1 MDRPETLTLPKSS
14 KTRDQTCL
22 PDMRKHAFFTG
33 TTRIFFFAAFLFL
46 QLSACSWF
54 EDSFK
59 TAQFVGKWKSSRTET
74 PVRLFNNGEWEI
86 RAPDGSGQ
94 QYETS
99 IRLYNNGE
107 WEIQAPDGS
116 VQQYGVWQLV
126 DKKIL
131 WSNLHNGRISHEEK
145 TVLAVSP
152 REFKL
157 RERNGSTTTF
167 VKID

>member
-1 MDRPETLTLPKSS
+1 MDRPETLTLPESGKLRGQIRPS
-14 KTRDQTCL
+14 
-22 PDMRKHAFFTG
+22 DMRKHAAFTG
-33 TTRIFFFAAFLFL
+33 TTRVFLFAAFLFF

-59 TAQFVGKWKSSRTET
+59 TAQFVGKWKSSRAET
-74 PVRLFNNGEWEI
+74 PVRIYNNGEWEI
-86 RAPDGSGQ
+86 RAPDGPVQ

-99 IRLYNNGE
+99 IRLYSNGE
-107 WEIQAPDGS
+107 WEIQALDGS

-131 WSNLHNGRISHEEK
+131 WSSLHNGRISHEAK

-157 RERNGSTTTF
+157 LELNGSITTF

>member
-1 MDRPETLTLPKSS
+1 MDRPETLTLPESS
-14 KTRDQTCL
+14 KPRSQTRLFDIQ
-22 PDMRKHAFFTG
+22 KHAFFTG
-33 TTRIFFFAAFLFL
+33 TTRVFLFAAFLFF
-46 QLSACSWF
+46 QLSACSWL
-54 EDSFK
+54 EDSFE
-59 TAQFVGKWKSSRTET
+59 TAQFVGKWKSSRAET
-74 PVRLFNNGEWEI
+74 P
-86 RAPDGSGQ
+86 
-94 QYETS
+94 

-116 VQQYGVWQLV
+116 IQQYGVWQLV

-131 WSNLHNGRISHEEK
+131 WSNLHNGRISHEAK

>member
-1 MDRPETLTLPKSS
+1 MDRPETLTLPESS
-14 KTRDQTCL
+14 KPRSQTRL
-22 PDMRKHAFFTG
+22 PNMREHAFFMG
-33 TTRIFFFAAFLFL
+33 TTRVFLFAAFLFF

-59 TAQFVGKWKSSRTET
+59 TTQFVGKWKSSRAED
-74 PVRLFNNGEWEI
+74 P
-86 RAPDGSGQ
+86 
-94 QYETS
+94 
-99 IRLYNNGE
+99 IRLYSNGE
-107 WEIQAPDGS
+107 WEIQAPDGF

-131 WSNLHNGRISHEEK
+131 WSSLHNGRVSHETK

>member
-1 MDRPETLTLPKSS
+1 MDRPETLTLPESS
-14 KTRDQTCL
+14 RPRRQARLSDIQ
-22 PDMRKHAFFTG
+22 KHTFFTG
-33 TTRIFFFAAFLFL
+33 TTRVFLFAAFLFF

-54 EDSFK
+54 EDSFE
-59 TAQFVGKWKSSRTET
+59 TAQFVGKWKSSRAET
-74 PVRLFNNGEWEI
+74 P
-86 RAPDGSGQ
+86 
-94 QYETS
+94 

-107 WEIQAPDGS
+107 WEIQAPDGFI
-116 VQQYGVWQLV
+116 QQYGVWQLV

-131 WSNLHNGRISHEEK
+131 WSNLHNGRISHEVK
-145 TVLAVSP
+145 TILAVSP